1 MPRARSARETIGPR
15 TRSARGLARVRHT
28 AGVPDA
34 IPPGLPRG
42 QRIARILERDG
53 ACCVWCSAPLGEGH
67 RDLTIEHVLPR
78 LKGGPAW
85 AENEVPACRR
95 CNRERGHLAP
105 SIYLERARAP
115 RREVIERALL
125 SLRDAIGSRGG
136 QRRARPNLERELRRL
151 RLDRE
156 APG

>member
-1 MPRARSARETIGPR
+1 MPDP
-15 TRSARGLARVRHT
+15 
-28 AGVPDA
+28 
-34 IPPGLPRG
+34 IPPGLPRRE
-42 QRIARILERDG
+42 RIARILERDG
-53 ACCVWCSAPLGEGH
+53 ARCVWCSAPLAEGD

-95 CNRERGHLAP
+95 CNRERGHVAP
-105 SIYLERARAP
+105 SLYLERARAP
-115 RREVIERALL
+115 RREVVERALV
-125 SLRDAIGSRGG
+125 SLRDAIARRGG

-151 RLDRE
+151 GLDRK